1 MFTKLVLADTR
12 PGRADSYKYSHY
24 GDPAITGKAWI
35 HPEVIEVWVKIAP
48 AITDLRTYGHF
59 TVPTKGKIRL
69 QILSLNVSVR
79 NKPQFAVNLLAQ

>member
-48 AITDLRTYGHF
+48 AITDLRTLHSTNKEKNSF
-59 TVPTKGKIRL
+59 TNFVAKCQCQK
-69 QILSLNVSVR
+69 QIVICYD
-79 NKPQFAVNLLAQ
+79 LLAQ

>member
-1 MFTKLVLADTR
+1 MFTKLVLAYTR

-48 AITDLRTYGHF
+48 AITDLRTLHS
-59 TVPTKGKIRL
+59 TKKRKIRL

-79 NKPQFAVNLLAQ
+79 NEPQFAVNLLAQ